1 MFFKNLK
8 LRPKLL
14 SVGLV
19 LTILPLAVFTT
30 IIFNQNSNSLA
41 VSREESIVLAKTEL
55 DRIVENAY
63 ALAEAYDQVLQR
75 SFQSY
80 LSLFKQDVEAR
91 GGIQLSKETV
101 TWQAVN
107 QYDGQEQSLTLP
119 KMLIGKNWLGQ
130 VADAGTPVDLID
142 KVKEYNEQYCF
153 TLYQRMNAAGDMLR
167 VATNLPTKDKG
178 RAVGTFALTRTTDG
192 APYLAVTAILKGQ
205 SYGGWSHENGVRHIS
220 RYEPIM
226 DTSGKVIGAYCVSIP
241 EGSLTAI
248 RKAIM
253 DIKIAKTGY
262 VFCVSSKGV
271 FIISKDGKVD
281 GVSLYDSVDA
291 RGRHF
296 GREIPEMA
304 VKLKPGEIGE
314 YTYFLKLPN
323 EEVAREKISR
333 IAYFEPWGW
342 VLGAGSYLEEFLE
355 APTAIG
361 KAFESGNMILFS
373 VAAASLGLSIFIWL
387 FVSESISKPI
397 QDVSDAVNTIARE
410 RNLTQEIPVA
420 ANDEVGEMARAFA
433 GMVAFLRA
441 SFHKVADTSKGVLNF
456 SQEVSRRATANRAR
470 AVKQEEQMTVVQQTV
485 AEMGTTA
492 AEVAQAA
499 IEQKQAAEASNEKV
513 LQLIQG
519 IGSVTKAS
527 LNQVQ
532 EADTASER
540 VGLMGDTG
548 AKVVASAQKQGT
560 QVVTVTEAL
569 RQMDSAVNTLNQAA
583 EKATGSGRSSL
594 ETVSQGRETVEATVA
609 GMRAIAESSEQISE
623 IITVITEIAEQTNLL
638 SLNAAI
644 EAARAGAH
652 GKGFAVVADEVGKL
666 AQRSSEAAKE
676 ITQLIKNSTARV
688 TEGTRLSDQSRQA
701 LEKIAQSGQT
711 NIDAIEEIAAA
722 SDNLSRGAAEVNAMM
737 KDLNALA
744 EEIALNAGQQGERR
758 QAAQKALAQ
767 LVEKSQA
774 ISTLVDEA
782 EKGASDISG
791 MMNQVVSR
799 TDRMTSMTDTQAK
812 RSQKLLEIAKEST
825 HAAKETVDG
834 AGNVVEITQSLQ
846 DLSTELA
853 DRAAQFRV

>member
-1 MFFKNLK
+1 MLLQNLK

-14 SVGLV
+14 IVGLLLTLAPLLFYSWAIYWQNNASLKISRSESLKMAWESLDYVVRGMHDMCETQDALIKQTLGGYLKILRDDIHARGDLKLADESVG
-19 LTILPLAVFTT
+19 
-30 IIFNQNSNSLA
+30 
-41 VSREESIVLAKTEL
+41 
-55 DRIVENAY
+55 
-63 ALAEAYDQVLQR
+63 
-75 SFQSY
+75 
-80 LSLFKQDVEAR
+80 
-91 GGIQLSKETV
+91 
-101 TWQAVN
+101 WQAVN
-107 QYDGQEQSLTLP
+107 QANPQNRVSVTLP
-119 KMLIGKNWLGQ
+119 KMMIGETWFGHVTDTGKP
-130 VADAGTPVDLID
+130 VAAVDAIKALDQKINCTI
-142 KVKEYNEQYCF
+142 F
-153 TLYQRMNAAGDMLR
+153 QRMNPSGDMLR
-167 VATNLPTKDKG
+167 VATTLTDKEGTRLIGTFMAAVGPNGNPSPVVSALMKG
-178 RAVGTFALTRTTDG
+178 RTYYGLADEGTGLIGGMYEPLFNNAGKLIGALHIGMPLDSG
-192 APYLAVTAILKGQ
+192 DAIKKYVHTVKLGQ
-205 SYGGWSHENGVRHIS
+205 SAVSGAMVVDSTNTLILSPGGRSDGRKASDSTGIQDLAKIRQLTGGELLHQSIEAPANENG
-220 RYEPIM
+220 
-226 DTSGKVIGAYCVSIP
+226 
-241 EGSLTAI
+241 
-248 RKAIM
+248 
-253 DIKIAKTGY
+253 
-262 VFCVSSKGV
+262 
-271 FIISKDGKVD
+271 
-281 GVSLYDSVDA
+281 
-291 RGRHF
+291 
-296 GREIPEMA
+296 
-304 VKLKPGEIGE
+304 
-314 YTYFLKLPN
+314 
-323 EEVAREKISR
+323 EKRPMIQS
-333 IAYFEPWGW
+333 ATCYQPWGW
-342 VLGAGSYLEEFLE
+342 ILAAS
-355 APTAIG
+355 
-361 KAFESGNMILFS
+361 AFEHEFMQGPESMVEINRHGSFVLAAVICVALGISLLVWLVVSG
-373 VAAASLGLSIFIWL
+373 SI
-387 FVSESISKPI
+387 
-397 QDVSDAVNTIARE
+397 AGTIAHVTRAVKTVADTHD
-410 RNLTQEIPVA
+410 LTIQVQTS
-420 ANDEVGEMARAFA
+420 ANDEVGVMAGAFN
-433 GMVAFLRA
+433 GMVQLLRESFGSVTEA
-441 SFHKVADTSKGVLNF
+441 SRKVTRNA
-456 SQEVSRRATANRAR
+456 QEVSQRATANRAR

-825 HAAKETVDG
+825 RAAKETVDG
-834 AGNVVEITQSLQ
+834 AGNVMEITQSLQ
-846 DLSTELA
+846 DLSGELTEHME
-853 DRAAQFRV
+853 QFRV

>member
-1 MFFKNLK
+1 M
-8 LRPKLL
+8 
-14 SVGLV
+14 
-19 LTILPLAVFTT
+19 
-30 IIFNQNSNSLA
+30 
-41 VSREESIVLAKTEL
+41 
-55 DRIVENAY
+55 
-63 ALAEAYDQVLQR
+63 
-75 SFQSY
+75 
-80 LSLFKQDVEAR
+80 
-91 GGIQLSKETV
+91 
-101 TWQAVN
+101 
-107 QYDGQEQSLTLP
+107 
-119 KMLIGKNWLGQ
+119 
-130 VADAGTPVDLID
+130 
-142 KVKEYNEQYCF
+142 
-153 TLYQRMNAAGDMLR
+153 
-167 VATNLPTKDKG
+167 
-178 RAVGTFALTRTTDG
+178 
-192 APYLAVTAILKGQ
+192 
-205 SYGGWSHENGVRHIS
+205 
-220 RYEPIM
+220 
-226 DTSGKVIGAYCVSIP
+226 
-241 EGSLTAI
+241 
-248 RKAIM
+248 
-253 DIKIAKTGY
+253 
-262 VFCVSSKGV
+262 FCVSSKGV

-281 GVSLYDSVDA
+281 GVSLYNSVDA
-291 RGRHF
+291 KGRPF

-342 VLGAGSYLEEFLE
+342 VIGAGSYLEEFLE

-433 GMVAFLRA
+433 GMVAFLRT

-825 HAAKETVDG
+825 RAAKETVDG
-834 AGNVVEITQSLQ
+834 AGNVMEITQSLQ